1 MKYKL
6 RNTITEMKI
15 EQRIVNLTRY
25 FHSHFNKEKIIKLI
39 ETHIPEIKSL
49 YVLQWIDYGQGD
61 NQYLLFINKEWLVNI
76 ELDDD
81 EEEPLLLLIDKIG
94 APSEAGL
101 DALIALELEKTGAYF
116 LL

>member
-15 EQRIVNLTRY
+15 EQEIVNLTRY
-25 FHSHFNKEKIIKLI
+25 FHCNFNKEKIIKLI
-39 ETHIPEIKSL
+39 ETHIPRIKSL
-49 YVLQWIDYGQGD
+49 FVLQCSDYGQGN
-61 NQYLLFINKEWLVNI
+61 NQYFLFVNKEWLVNI

-81 EEEPLLLLIDKIG
+81 EEEPLLFLIDKIG

-101 DALIALELEKTGAYF
+101 SVLIVLELEKTGAYF
-116 LL
+116 PL